1 MDRWRTGVKLLSEPM
16 RVYLIVADL
25 ATNVAKSSA
34 AVTFDYVNKHA
45 PLFSF
50 SLPTLQI
57 NAF

>member
-1 MDRWRTGVKLLSEPM
+1 MDRWRIGDKLLSEPM
-16 RVYLIVADL
+16 RVYLIVANL
-25 ATNVAKSSA
+25 ATNVTKPSA

-45 PLFSF
+45 PPFSF